1 MRWVILNR
9 DGVIN
14 EASTGHIKSPEDW
27 MPIPGSLEA
36 IAHLHQSGF
45 RIAVL
50 TNQPG
55 IGRGEFGPEALEHVH
70 DKMRQEAA
78 KAGGQIDAVFVCP
91 HGPEDGCP
99 CRSPKPGLFQRF
111 ARECQV
117 DLRGIAVVSDCLRD
131 LQAAESLGA
140 EPILVETGQGE
151 KTLRRNPYLDLQ
163 TFKNLYEASQYI
175 LFTQGRGT

>member
-1 MRWVILNR
+1 MRWVILGR

-14 EASTGHIKSPEDW
+14 DDALGYVKSPEDW
-27 MPIPGSLEA
+27 VPLQGSLEA

-55 IGRGEFGPEALEHVH
+55 VGRGLFSLEDLERVH
-70 DKMRQEAA
+70 GKMRLAA
-78 KAGGQIDAVFVCP
+78 SQAGGHIEAVYVCP
-91 HGPEDGCP
+91 HGPEEGCA
-99 CRSPKPGLFQRF
+99 CRPPKPGLFQRF
-111 ARECQV
+111 AQEHQV
-117 DLRGIAVVSDCLRD
+117 DLSGVAVVSDCLRD

-140 EPILVETGQGE
+140 EAILVETGQGE
-151 KTLRRNPYLDLQ
+151 KTLRRNPYIDLQ

-175 LFTQGRGT
+175 LFTQCRGT